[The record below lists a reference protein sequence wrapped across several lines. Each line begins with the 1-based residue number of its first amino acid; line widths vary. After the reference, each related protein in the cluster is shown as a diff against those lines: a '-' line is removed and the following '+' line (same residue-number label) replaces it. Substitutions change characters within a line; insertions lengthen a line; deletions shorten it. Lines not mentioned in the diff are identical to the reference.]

1 MKQYFAE
8 LSQEENRSIFGGI
21 EYEWSEISSICCR
34 ITKSSVC

>member
-21 EYEWSEISSICCR
+21 EYEWIYVNVRYIQIIVNS
-34 ITKSSVC
+34 